1 MFPEIC
7 EGYTNDW
14 YDPLEPV
21 IPRVY
26 HEKMSEEF
34 KENVYSKA
42 LLEVDKAYFTAQPD
56 QYKVFNY
63 SGAAAV
69 LVQTP
74 IQKAPLLPGSKDTNQ
89 VKDYIYVRNG
99 GYKSIYTRVHLAI
112 PDILDDNKPTF
123 DASSNLLHFNADK
136 ATGLAIG
143 EWSWAKEANDGRA
156 AGAFIGSSG
165 WNFYNIEIGGIK
177 YAVYCVTRETAL
189 EPGKVTAD
197 VIHQC
202 YLDAKATP
210 HDIELVYNELKT
222 NKWDIKVAVEAVE
235 VPEDAADPFTLF
247 NSICAPGSKN
257 LFE

>member
-14 YDPLEPV
+14 YEPLEPV

-34 KENVYSKA
+34 KESVYTKA
-42 LLEVDKAYFTAQPD
+42 QLEVDKAYFTAQPD

-63 SGAAAV
+63 SGAEAV

-74 IQKAPLLPGSKDTNQ
+74 IQKAPLIPGSVSENQ

-99 GYKSIYTRVHLAI
+99 GYKSIYTRIHLAI
-112 PDILDDNKPTF
+112 PDILDNNQPTF

-136 ATGLAIG
+136 TTGLAIG
-143 EWSWAKEANDGRA
+143 EWSWSKEANDGRK
-156 AGAFIGSSG
+156 AGDFIGSSG
-165 WNFYNIEIGGIK
+165 WNFYSMMIGGTK
-177 YAVYCVTRETAL
+177 YAVYCATRETAL

-202 YLDAKATP
+202 YLDAHATP
-210 HDIELVYNELKT
+210 HDIELVYDELKT
-222 NKWDIKVAVEAVE
+222 NKWDIKVAVEAIV
-235 VPEDAADPFTLF
+235 VPEGADNPFALF
-247 NSICAPGSKN
+247 DSICAPGSKN